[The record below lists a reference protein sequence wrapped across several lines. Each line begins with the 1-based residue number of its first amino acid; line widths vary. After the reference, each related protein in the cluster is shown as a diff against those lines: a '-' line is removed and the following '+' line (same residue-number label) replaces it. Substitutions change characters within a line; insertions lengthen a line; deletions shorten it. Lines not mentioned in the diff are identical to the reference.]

1 MLVPPS
7 VSSVTPES
15 KSKEK
20 NISGKATVFRA
31 QLDLNSVAREDEDVG
46 G

>member
-1 MLVPPS
+1 MLVSPS
-7 VSSVTPES
+7 VSLVTPES
-15 KSKEK
+15 KGKDK

-31 QLDLNSVAREDEDVG
+31 QLDLNNVAREDEDVG